1 MGGIGIDRSR
11 ILLLVAFLVV
21 ALGGFALIDVQI
33 LGAGNL
39 TSMAV
44 FAVEVGILALGQTFV
59 ICGGDGG
66 VDLSV
71 GAIAALSQVLLGLV
85 LKHHLPWEIGICA
98 ALCAGAVMGFINGIA
113 YAALRI
119 PSIIVTLATM
129 FAFYGL
135 ALVLTG
141 GINIDL
147 TSSSP
152 TFLAIGQGSVAGL
165 PFQVLLIYLPIFLV
179 CAYLQLFTPF
189 GRGLYLTG
197 TNDLAARL
205 AGIEVD
211 RLRCLTFVIAG
222 ALSGLAGVVSAA
234 RLGTA
239 RPNAAETG
247 NLLSIAIVV
256 LGGAD
261 IFGGDGSVIGTAL
274 ATMVI
279 AAVDYGLSY
288 NNFNP
293 IYQAGVIGVILIAAV
308 VAQNLFRFRRRRR
321 RQPQR

>member
-1 MGGIGIDRSR
+1 MGGIGLERTR
-11 ILLLVAFLVV
+11 LLLLVGFLAV
-21 ALGGFALIDVQI
+21 ALGGFALVDVRI
-33 LGAGNL
+33 LAPGNL

-44 FAVEVGILALGQTFV
+44 FGVEIGILALGQTFV

-85 LKHHLPWEIGICA
+85 LRHHLPWPFAVGV
-98 ALCAGAVMGFINGIA
+98 ALIAGAAMGLANGLL
-113 YAALRI
+113 YAVLRI

-147 TSSSP
+147 TASSP
-152 TFLAIGQGSVAGL
+152 AFLAIGQGSVIGL
-165 PFQVLLIYLPIFLV
+165 PFQVLLIYLPVFLV
-179 CAYLQLFTPF
+179 VAYVQLFTAY

-205 AGIEVD
+205 AGIGVD
-211 RLRCLTFVIAG
+211 RIRCLTFVIAG
-222 ALSGLAGVVSAA
+222 ALAGLAGTVSAA

-239 RPNAAETG
+239 RPDASETG

-261 IFGGDGSVIGTAL
+261 IFGGDGSVIGSAL

-279 AAVDYGLSY
+279 AVVDYGLSY

-293 IYQAGVIGVILIAAV
+293 IYQAGVIGVILIGAV
-308 VAQNLFRFRRRRR
+308 VAQNLARLRARRA
-321 RQPQR
+321 

>member
-1 MGGIGIDRSR
+1 MGGIGIERTR
-11 ILLLVAFLVV
+11 LLLLVVFLAV
-21 ALGGFALIDVQI
+21 ALGGFALVDVQI
-33 LGAGNL
+33 LAPGNL

-44 FAVEVGILALGQTFV
+44 FGVEIGILALGQTFV

-85 LKHHLPWEIGICA
+85 LKHHLPWPLGVGV
-98 ALCAGAVMGFINGIA
+98 ALIAGAVMGFANGLL

-147 TSSSP
+147 TASSP
-152 TFLAIGQGSVAGL
+152 AFLAIGQGSVIGL
-165 PFQVLLIYLPIFLV
+165 PFQVLLIYLPVFLV
-179 CAYLQLFTPF
+179 TAYVQLFTPY

-205 AGIEVD
+205 AGIGVD
-211 RLRCLTFVIAG
+211 RIRCTTFVIAG
-222 ALSGLAGVVSAA
+222 VLAGLAGTVSAA

-239 RPNAAETG
+239 RPDASETG

-261 IFGGDGSVIGTAL
+261 IFGGDGSVIGSAL

-279 AAVDYGLSY
+279 AVVDYGLSY

-293 IYQAGVIGVILIAAV
+293 IYQAGVIGVILIGAV
-308 VAQNLFRFRRRRR
+308 VAQNLTRLRARRAR
-321 RQPQR
+321 

>member
-11 ILLLVAFLVV
+11 LLLLIVFLGV
-21 ALGGFALIDVQI
+21 ALGGYALIDLQI
-33 LGAGNL
+33 LAAGNL

-85 LKHHLPWEIGICA
+85 LKDRLPWELGVLA
-98 ALCAGAVMGFINGIA
+98 ALCAGAVMGLANGLA
-113 YAALRI
+113 YAVLRI

-135 ALVLTG
+135 ALVFTG

-147 TSSSP
+147 TASP
-152 TFLAIGQGSVAGL
+152 PSFLAIGQGSVIGL
-165 PFQVLLIYLPIFLV
+165 PFQVLLIYLPVFLA
-179 CAYLQLFTPF
+179 CAYLQLFTAF

-205 AGIEVD
+205 AGIGVN
-211 RLRCLTFVIAG
+211 RIRCLTFVIAG
-222 ALSGLAGVVSAA
+222 VLAALAGVVSAA

-239 RPNAAETG
+239 RPDASETG

-261 IFGGDGSVIGTAL
+261 IFGGDGSVVGSVL

-279 AAVDYGLSY
+279 AVVDYGLSY

-293 IYQAGVIGVILIAAV
+293 IYQAGVIGVILITSV
-308 VAQNLFRFRRRRR
+308 MAQNLVRFRA
-321 RQPQR
+321 RQRS

>member
-1 MGGIGIDRSR
+1 MGGIGLERTR
-11 ILLLVAFLVV
+11 LLLLVGFLAV
-21 ALGGFALIDVQI
+21 ALGGFALVDVRI
-33 LGAGNL
+33 LAPGNL

-44 FAVEVGILALGQTFV
+44 FGVEIGILALGQTFV

-85 LKHHLPWEIGICA
+85 LRHHLPWPFAVGV
-98 ALCAGAVMGFINGIA
+98 ALIAGAAMGLANGLL
-113 YAALRI
+113 YAVLRI

-147 TSSSP
+147 TASSP
-152 TFLAIGQGSVAGL
+152 AFLAIGQGSVIGL
-165 PFQVLLIYLPIFLV
+165 PFQVLLIYLPVFLV
-179 CAYLQLFTPF
+179 VAYVQLFTAF

-205 AGIEVD
+205 AGIGVD
-211 RLRCLTFVIAG
+211 RIRCFTFVIAG
-222 ALSGLAGVVSAA
+222 VLAGLAGTVSAA

-239 RPNAAETG
+239 RPDASETG

-261 IFGGDGSVIGTAL
+261 IFGGDGSVIGSAL

-279 AAVDYGLSY
+279 AVVDYGLSY

-293 IYQAGVIGVILIAAV
+293 IYQAGVIGVILIGAV
-308 VAQNLFRFRRRRR
+308 VAQNLVRLRARRA
-321 RQPQR
+321 

>member
-1 MGGIGIDRSR
+1 MGGIGIDRAR
-11 ILLLVAFLVV
+11 LLLLVGFLVV
-21 ALGGFALIDVQI
+21 ALGGYASIDVQI
-33 LGAGNL
+33 LGVGNL

-85 LKHHLPWEIGICA
+85 LKNHLPWGIGICA
-98 ALCAGAVMGFINGIA
+98 ALCAGAVMGLVNGLA
-113 YAALRI
+113 YAVLRI

-152 TFLAIGQGSVAGL
+152 DFLAIGQGSVAGL
-165 PFQVLLIYLPIFLV
+165 PFQVLLIYLPVFLA
-179 CAYLQLFTPF
+179 CAYLQLFTTF

-222 ALSGLAGVVSAA
+222 VLSGLAGCVSAA

-239 RPNAAETG
+239 RPDASETG

-261 IFGGDGSVIGTAL
+261 IFGGDGSVVGTAL

-279 AAVDYGLSY
+279 AVVDYGLSY

-308 VAQNLFRFRRRRR
+308 VAQNLFRLRRRGR

>member
-11 ILLLVAFLVV
+11 LLLLIVFLGA
-21 ALGGFALIDVQI
+21 ALGGYAFIDLQI
-33 LGAGNL
+33 LAAGNL

-85 LKHHLPWEIGICA
+85 LKDRLAWELGVLA
-98 ALCAGAVMGFINGIA
+98 ALCAGAVMGLANGLA
-113 YAALRI
+113 YAVLRI

-135 ALVLTG
+135 ALVFTG

-147 TSSSP
+147 TASP
-152 TFLAIGQGSVAGL
+152 PAFLAIGQGSVIGL
-165 PFQVLLIYLPIFLV
+165 PFQVLLIYLPVFLA
-179 CAYLQLFTPF
+179 CAYLQLFTAF

-205 AGIEVD
+205 AGIGVN
-211 RLRCLTFVIAG
+211 RIRCLTFVIAG
-222 ALSGLAGVVSAA
+222 VLAALAGVVSAA

-239 RPNAAETG
+239 RPDASETG

-261 IFGGDGSVIGTAL
+261 IFGGDGSVVGSVL

-279 AAVDYGLSY
+279 AVVDYGLSY

-293 IYQAGVIGVILIAAV
+293 IYQAGVIGVILITSV
-308 VAQNLFRFRRRRR
+308 MAQNLVRFRA
-321 RQPQR
+321 RQRS